1 MFSLVL
7 CCSRCISHLPASLRQ
22 TRPDLFPCFPLETYL
37 ATVGDR
43 HLPVER
49 RAAGTFLRDV
59 CEGGPRAQEHPS
71 ARPHRSLQ
79 YLLGRTGSSE
89 LQVSTRRKGAD
100 TPLFTCGLR
109 VLTASPVRRV
119 KRERGKTA
127 EMLTDTLSGDQGVRA
142 GGGLMTVRPD
152 MIT

>member
-59 CEGGPRAQEHPS
+59 CEGGPSSPGTSFCPATPLLTVSSRENRQFRIAGVHPQEGGRHPTLHVRAPCTDRFPS
-71 ARPHRSLQ
+71 AQ
-79 YLLGRTGSSE
+79 GETG
-89 LQVSTRRKGAD
+89 
-100 TPLFTCGLR
+100 
-109 VLTASPVRRV
+109 
-119 KRERGKTA
+119 KRQ
-127 EMLTDTLSGDQGVRA
+127 DSGDADGHLVGGPGRQGRWRLDDCA
-142 GGGLMTVRPD
+142 S
-152 MIT
+152 